1 MAALRGSSLALVHC
15 FQSNRGA
22 IGTGA
27 SMHLIA
33 QASLSSL
40 AATRGC
46 TSASI
51 YPFPSSR
58 FLTSFTMQP
67 KTELHLS
74 SWMQPHITKLAT
86 LRSHTVVING
96 GRAIPNNS
104 VRYSAHPIHT
114 MLRHGTWP
122 PSNTHP
128 LKDLVKPSD
137 RVHSFRGS
145 MISCTTVGLARY
157 YSQWS
162 SQGSSRNSR
171 YGKMSLPNNS
181 FLKSVPDW
189 QKVFAVI
196 LTINVAV
203 FLLWQNANFVASE
216 HHDGSQ
222 LKWMRDHF
230 SLTTNGIFVDGRIWT
245 AITCGFSHITAL
257 HLGMN
262 MFVLY
267 SFIETMVSTLGVRR
281 FAWVYISAGIGS
293 SIVSILSMAY
303 KQSSEYQQ
311 RRRNPFS
318 FKDSPFYVYQSV
330 GASGCI
336 SGLLTLFVLNYPR
349 STILLFFVVPLPAW
363 VIGGGVVAY
372 DLYNT
377 VRGSSRN
384 IDSAGHLG
392 GALVGLVWWLAMA
405 RRGRIR
411 Y

>member
-96 GRAIPNNS
+96 
-104 VRYSAHPIHT
+104 
-114 MLRHGTWP
+114 
-122 PSNTHP
+122 
-128 LKDLVKPSD
+128 
-137 RVHSFRGS
+137 
-145 MISCTTVGLARY
+145 
-157 YSQWS
+157 
-162 SQGSSRNSR
+162 
-171 YGKMSLPNNS
+171 
-181 FLKSVPDW
+181 
-189 QKVFAVI
+189 
-196 LTINVAV
+196 V

-267 SFIETMVSTLGVRR
+267 SFIETTHD
-281 FAWVYISAGIGS
+281 
-293 SIVSILSMAY
+293 
-303 KQSSEYQQ
+303 
-311 RRRNPFS
+311 P
-318 FKDSPFYVYQSV
+318 
-330 GASGCI
+330 
-336 SGLLTLFVLNYPR
+336 
-349 STILLFFVVPLPAW
+349 
-363 VIGGGVVAY
+363 
-372 DLYNT
+372 
-377 VRGSSRN
+377 
-384 IDSAGHLG
+384 
-392 GALVGLVWWLAMA
+392 
-405 RRGRIR
+405 
-411 Y
+411 